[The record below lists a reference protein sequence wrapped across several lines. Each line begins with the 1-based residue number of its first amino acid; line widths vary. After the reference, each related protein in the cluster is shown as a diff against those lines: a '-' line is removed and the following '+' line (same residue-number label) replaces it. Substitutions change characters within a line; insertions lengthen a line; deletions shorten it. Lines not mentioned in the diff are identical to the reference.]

1 MPRFKQPRRIL
12 LEILHDKRLTV
23 SLLRK
28 VGALR
33 QEANLTIGP
42 FAPKSETMA
51 LWRIVSNKST
61 HPASRFKYL
70 QELVAAPTVVRKPR
84 KPKPKPQKAPEY
96 VLLF

>member
-28 VGALR
+28 VGVLR
-33 QEANLTIGP
+33 QQGNLTIGP
-42 FAPKSETMA
+42 FAPKSENIA
-51 LWRIVSNKST
+51 LWRIVSNRST

-70 QELVAAPTVVRKPR
+70 QELIAAPTVVRNDLP
-84 KPKPKPQKAPEY
+84 PFSVPIIM
-96 VLLF
+96 